1 MRVERGDATAEAVI
15 LVPVVF
21 LVLLLAVQCAAI
33 LHAGNVATAAAAQGA
48 AAAAAHDAASV
59 DGERVATLSVV
70 ELGATLIDKPMVL
83 VDPQDARVSVT
94 IKVPRILPG
103 FPERITRIVTESRER
118 FVGEGE
124 R

>member
-1 MRVERGDATAEAVI
+1 MRVERGDATAEVAI

-48 AAAAAHDAASV
+48 GAAAAHDAASI
-59 DGERVATLSVV
+59 DGERAATLSVV

-83 VDPQDARVSVT
+83 IDPQDARVSVT
-94 IKVPRILPG
+94 IKVPRILLG
-103 FPERITRIVTESRER
+103 FPERITRMVTESRER